1 VKRSQGFTLI
11 ELIAVM
17 VVIGVLAGIGIP
29 RLVNGNDSAAMVFGD
44 SLVSALRL
52 AQKNAVARRR
62 LVCASASGSA
72 VVLRVASLP
81 AALTCDAV
89 IAGIGDDD
97 FRTSSTGVTGNGLA
111 GAGSV
116 LFFQP
121 DGTISLDARGKLPAQ
136 GSAGIV
142 ADGLATRTIQIMG
155 TTGYV
160 E

>member
-1 VKRSQGFTLI
+1 MKRDQGFTLI

-44 SLVSALRL
+44 SVVSALRL

-72 VVLRVASLP
+72 VVLRVATLP
-81 AALTCDAV
+81 GALACDAV

-97 FRTSSTGVTGNGLA
+97 FRSSAAGVSGAGLA

-121 DGTISLDARGKLPAQ
+121 DGTISLDARGKLAAT
-136 GSAGIV
+136 GSATIV
-142 ADGLATRTIQIMG
+142 ADGLKTREILVTG
-155 TTGYV
+155 ATGYV